1 METENS
7 TEIKTKVCK
16 MCGRELPV
24 SEFNKH
30 SKTKDGLQIYCKEC
44 ATKYVIASRQKKHSK
59 LFLQYAKDEELV
71 AELRNRGF
79 VVKASKSVEL

>member
-16 MCGRELPV
+16 MCGRELPI

-30 SKTKDGLQIYCKEC
+30 GLTKDGLQTYCKQC
-44 ATKYVIASRQKKHSK
+44 ATEYVILSRRKKQSK
-59 LFLQYAKDEELV
+59 LFLQLAKDEELV
-71 AELRNRGF
+71 EELRNRGF

>member
-16 MCGRELPV
+16 MCGRELPL

-30 SKTKDGLQIYCKEC
+30 GRTTDRLQIYCKEC
-44 ATKYVIASRQKKHSK
+44 ATKYVIASRQKKQGK
-59 LFLQYAKDEELV
+59 LFLQFAKDEELV

>member
-1 METENS
+1 METENR

-30 SKTKDGLQIYCKEC
+30 PKTKDGLQGYCKEC
-44 ATKYVIASRQKKHSK
+44 SAKYVFATRQKKYAK

-79 VVKASKSVEL
+79 IVKASKSVEL